1 MEELFALPMC
11 WGIRVERELRVSA
24 RYILLFSPLIPGWS
38 PVGARPPGDG
48 CQHQVQLSSRSSR
61 LKVGKQTLTPHYSHG
76 SSAASYKTQLSIIYL
91 LSHSLNQDRTRYLNK
106 HIFIQHMKEEKSS

>member
-24 RYILLFSPLIPGWS
+24 REILLFSPLIPGWI

-48 CQHQVQLSSRSSR
+48 MPAPAQLQIVSFE
-61 LKVGKQTLTPHYSHG
+61 GG
-76 SSAASYKTQLSIIYL
+76 
-91 LSHSLNQDRTRYLNK
+91 
-106 HIFIQHMKEEKSS
+106 